1 MGHFGFAVAIRQE
14 RPGAQRTFPQ
24 FSQSRASADGIL
36 PRLAPRGV
44 NIVELKVG
52 QGLRYAAGTLQEALR
67 RPTVTSIVLA
77 PGVHRAE
84 TVRLTRSVVMRGE
97 PGAVLAANIHVVS
110 GHATF
115 VDLRWTGRLVLGP
128 GTAAALRRTTLTA
141 ASGAGLWLEPDARA
155 ELEEVEVVGASGAPS
170 AIWVGHGAHLAARRC
185 LLSAPHGPVLQL
197 TDQAHADVSESGF
210 LVDAGSGP
218 AVRAA
223 DEGAPALPTGH
234 VAGSAPPPKDP
245 PSSPLLSTGGRARL
259 TARACTFAGAR
270 WGLSARGA
278 SQVTLVECSAT
289 ARARVLPGDAW
300 IDVGDHA
307 VVAVA
312 GGRFEVEAGAAAVQ
326 GAGRLT
332 LQHVTVVGRGGVGL
346 STQDSAVLDA
356 SHLHMDGFDNPMV
369 GRGGQLHVGDAHV
382 TGGNPAVRLVSGSGT
397 RALLERCLIA
407 DSGGAGVQVEDT
419 TACTLA
425 DSTVRRSHGAGV
437 AILAGAEA
445 AVVACVL
452 EDNVGPAVDAAPGSR
467 GLVSRSVVRGA
478 AAERALAIHRG
489 SWVLLQANRILGPTL
504 PGTDASGA
512 GAARDGRAAAT
523 SPPGPHLRE

>member
-1 MGHFGFAVAIRQE
+1 M
-14 RPGAQRTFPQ
+14 
-24 FSQSRASADGIL
+24 
-36 PRLAPRGV
+36 
-44 NIVELKVG
+44 ELKVG
-52 QGLRYAAGTLQEALR
+52 RGLRYAAATLQEALR

-97 PGAVLAANIHVVS
+97 PGAVLAANIHVFS

-155 ELEEVEVVGASGAPS
+155 ELEDVEVVGASGPPS
-170 AIWVGHGAHLAARRC
+170 AIWLGHGAHLAARRC
-185 LLSAPHGPVLQL
+185 LLSAPHGAVLQL
-197 TDQAHADVSESGF
+197 TDQAHADVSESRF
-210 LVDAGSGP
+210 LVDAASGP

-223 DEGAPALPTGH
+223 DESVTALSTGR
-234 VAGSAPPPKDP
+234 VGGSAPPPKD

-259 TARACTFAGAR
+259 TARACTFTGAR

-332 LQHVTVVGRGGVGL
+332 LEHVTVVGRGGVGL
-346 STQDSAVLDA
+346 STQDAAVLDA
-356 SHLHMDGFDNPMV
+356 SHIHLDGFDDPIV

-407 DSGGAGVQVEDT
+407 HSGGAAVQVEDT

-478 AAERALAIHRG
+478 AAERAFAIHRG
-489 SWVLLQANRILGPTL
+489 SLVLLQANLILGPTL
-504 PGTDASGA
+504 QGTNASGA
-512 GAARDGRAAAT
+512 GAARDGRVAAT
-523 SPPGPHLRE
+523 SPPGPHLPE